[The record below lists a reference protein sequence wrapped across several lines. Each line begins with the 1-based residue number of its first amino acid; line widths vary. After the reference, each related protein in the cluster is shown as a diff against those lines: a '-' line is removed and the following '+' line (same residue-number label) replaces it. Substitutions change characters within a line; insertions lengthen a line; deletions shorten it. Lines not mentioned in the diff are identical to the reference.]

1 MNDITINIIQI
12 KDNYSIVA
20 EMMRGLHENERTLH
34 NKTALWDD
42 IKDSYMRHAI
52 NMQEDCGGLCLVAYA
67 GDRAVG
73 FIFGYAEEP
82 DDSRIEEYT
91 GKELYVSDGYVYPEY
106 RKQGIYKLLNS
117 KLEKH
122 FINMG
127 VKRITRFTLAGN
139 NTMRILLEK
148 EGYSITRVLYEKW
161 L

>member
-1 MNDITINIIQI
+1 MNLIAIKAILI
-12 KDNYSIVA
+12 KDHYSEV
-20 EMMRGLHENERTLH
+20 EDMMRGLHENERDIH
-34 NKTALWDD
+34 SKTAHWEE
-42 IKDSYMRHAI
+42 IKNSYMRHVI
-52 NMQEDCGGLCLVAYA
+52 NMQDECNGVCLVAYKDDVA
-67 GDRAVG
+67 LG

-122 FINMG
+122 FTEMG
-127 VKRITRFTLAGN
+127 VKRITRFTLAIN
-139 NTMRILLEK
+139 NTMRSLLEK